1 MVYAVCRVEEAIVT
15 VNALFL
21 RQTWLLMVK
30 WRGKQA
36 GAGCIRGAVR
46 DFDRAVNVKKTE
58 LKRKR

>member
-1 MVYAVCRVEEAIVT
+1 
-15 VNALFL
+15 
-21 RQTWLLMVK
+21 MVK